1 MLRFKKQ
8 ELFYIPNLLT
18 YLRFLLVPAFVILYF
33 NGYNEW
39 AVGALLMSI
48 ISDFLDGKAARAL
61 NQVSELGIL
70 LDPVADKVTQGVV
83 VICLGITYPMLWYL
97 FAIEFVKEAFMAIAG
112 AVTIKKKH
120 IKFGGAKW
128 YGKVGTG
135 ITDGTLLLLL
145 LFPGMPD
152 NYRLTLVVFCGT
164 WMLVTLMLYAHN
176 YWGMWHGRTAG
187 TLTVEPKGGK
197 PDPVPFEPDPDD
209 PTLHDYH
216 WNQDQQSAS
225 SN

>member
-18 YLRFLLVPAFVILYF
+18 YLRFALVPVFVVLYF
-33 NGYNEW
+33 KGYNNW
-39 AVGALLMSI
+39 AVGALMMSI
-48 ISDFLDGKAARAL
+48 VSDFLDGKAARLL

-83 VICLGITYPMLWYL
+83 VICLGIRYPMLWYL

-112 AVTIKKKH
+112 AVTIKKKR

-135 ITDGTLLLLL
+135 ITDFTLLLLL
-145 LFPGMPD
+145 LFPDMPE
-152 NYRLTLVVFCGT
+152 NIRLSLVVFCGT

-176 YWGMWHGRTAG
+176 YWGMWHGRTEG
-187 TLTVEPKGGK
+187 TLTVEPKGQKTEPQPFK
-197 PDPVPFEPDPDD
+197 PDPED
-209 PTLHDYH
+209 PTLHDYR
-216 WNQDQQSAS
+216 
-225 SN
+225 